1 MSIYQALI
9 FSTMYSLYSQFST
22 IWSSPPHNFNTT
34 QLALSYLGVATGFI
48 LAACIIVPFID
59 RVYKRL
65 AKIHN
70 NGEGKPEYRLPLA
83 NIGAVFLPASLFW
96 FGWTVQAGSPWPVV
110 LSAMLLFGASQV
122 SIFNTVQNY
131 YIDAFESMA
140 ASALAAGAFLRSV
153 IGGIVPLL
161 VSKMFERIGYGWGF
175 SVFGTMALV
184 LMPAPLLFFWYG
196 ERLRKRFA
204 MDM

>member
-1 MSIYQALI
+1 
-9 FSTMYSLYSQFST
+9 MYSTYTNYST
-22 IWSSPPHNFNTT
+22 IWSNPPYNFDTT
-34 QLALSYLGVATGFI
+34 QVALSYLAPAAGFL

-59 RVYKRL
+59 RIYNHL
-65 AKIHN
+65 AKTQN
-70 NGEGKPEYRLPLA
+70 NGKGKPEYRLPLA
-83 NIGAVFLPASLFW
+83 NMGAVFLPASLFW
-96 FGWTVQAGSPWPVV
+96 FGWTVEAGRPWPVC

-153 IGGIVPLL
+153 IGGTVPLF
-161 VSKMFERIGYGWGF
+161 VPKMFDSIGYGWGF
-175 SVFGTMALV
+175 SVLGIMALV

-196 ERLRKRFA
+196 GRLGERFPLNV
-204 MDM
+204 